1 MQRRNL
7 LAGLAALP
15 LLTGKAWAMTGF
27 TELIAASL
35 PPGLALPDAFVKTID
50 WLDANN
56 FVREN
61 SIAFVKP
68 ATAQL
73 TSETGFKPVDPGHVE
88 AWLRTDDKAYTER
101 LAPIIP
107 TGGEG
112 SYAALWRRDDG
123 GTSIVHMGSGSGS
136 VLMATLTDDPVD
148 MLRLMAIGYGELCW
162 PENFGLTPEE
172 DNAMLV
178 AAIGPGM
185 VPPYSPPTEFRQFVS
200 KTFDVTI
207 PRTASE
213 IVGNLTEAK
222 ADDPFAIWLN
232 TVPEN

>member
-1 MQRRNL
+1 MSS
-7 LAGLAALP
+7 
-15 LLTGKAWAMTGF
+15 F
-27 TELIAASL
+27 TQTIAASL
-35 PPGLALPDAFVKTID
+35 PPGMELPQAFVTTID

-56 FVREN
+56 FVRDG
-61 SIAFVKP
+61 SMAFVKP
-68 ATAQL
+68 ADAQL

-88 AWLRTDDKAYTER
+88 AWLGTEDKAFAER

-123 GTSIVHMGSGSGS
+123 GLSIVHMGSGSGS
-136 VLMATLTDDPVD
+136 VLMATLTDNPVD

-162 PENFGLTPEE
+162 PEYFGITPEE
-172 DNAMLV
+172 EHANLV
-178 AAIGPGM
+178 AAVGAEN
-185 VPPYSPPTEFRQFVS
+185 VPPYSPPTQFRHFIS

-213 IVGNLTEAK
+213 ILGDLENAPP
-222 ADDPFAIWLN
+222 DDPFTLWLASI
-232 TVPEN
+232 PEN

>member
-1 MQRRNL
+1 
-7 LAGLAALP
+7 
-15 LLTGKAWAMTGF
+15 MTGF
-27 TELIAASL
+27 TELVAASL
-35 PPGLALPDAFVKTID
+35 PPGLALPEAFVTTLD
-50 WLDANN
+50 WLDTND
-56 FVREN
+56 FVRDN
-61 SIAFVKP
+61 RVAFVKP
-68 ATAQL
+68 ASAQL

-101 LAPIIP
+101 LALIIP

-162 PENFGLTPEE
+162 PEYFGITPEE
-172 DNAMLV
+172 EYAARV
-178 AAIGPGM
+178 AAVGPEN

-200 KTFDVTI
+200 KTFGVTI

-213 IVGNLTEAK
+213 ILGDLNETNRP
-222 ADDPFAIWLN
+222 DDPFALWLN

>member
-1 MQRRNL
+1 
-7 LAGLAALP
+7 
-15 LLTGKAWAMTGF
+15 MTGF

-35 PPGLALPDAFVKTID
+35 PPGLALPEAFVTTID
-50 WLDANN
+50 WLSDND

-73 TSETGFKPVDPGHVE
+73 TSETGFKPVDPGHVA
-88 AWLRTDDKAYTER
+88 AWLRTDDQAAIDR

-136 VLMATLTDDPVD
+136 TLMATLTDNPID

-162 PENFGLTPEE
+162 PEYFGITPEE
-172 DNAMLV
+172 EHAALV

-185 VPPYSPPTEFRQFVS
+185 VPPYSPPTEFRHFVS
-200 KTFDVTI
+200 KTFGVTI

-213 IVGNLTEAK
+213 IVGNMTVPK
-222 ADDPFAIWLN
+222 ADDPFALWLDMM
-232 TVPEN
+232 PEN